1 MVGCKFLHRA
11 ERFHVLAPLGAHIF
25 EGIVEGLSDALGTP
39 ETPPPQMRI
48 PNVAAML
55 AALALVPLS
64 HASAQ
69 DVAAAPTY
77 GSAELSSGFMP
88 DPHVIELTAGGD
100 IAVNEGACN
109 YGKVADAPDF
119 DLYYTATEA
128 NTLYIS
134 AISGEDTTLLV
145 NGPDGRWYCDDDS
158 YGDLDPVIAI
168 PKAQSGL
175 YDIWVGTYGE
185 ELVSATLYISEV
197 DPR

>member
-1 MVGCKFLHRA
+1 
-11 ERFHVLAPLGAHIF
+11 
-25 EGIVEGLSDALGTP
+25 
-39 ETPPPQMRI
+39 MRSTSI
-48 PNVAAML
+48 AG
-55 AALALVPLS
+55 AALASVALLG
-64 HASAQ
+64 ASDLAAQ
-69 DVAAAPTY
+69 DVSATPTY
-77 GSAELSSGFMP
+77 GSVELTTGFMP
-88 DPHVIELTAGGD
+88 DPHVVELTAGGD
-100 IAVNEGACN
+100 ISVNEGSCT
-109 YGKVADAPDF
+109 YGQVAEAPDF

-134 AISGEDTTLLV
+134 VIGDGDTTLLV

-158 YGDLDPVIAI
+158 YGDLDPILAI

>member
-1 MVGCKFLHRA
+1 
-11 ERFHVLAPLGAHIF
+11 
-25 EGIVEGLSDALGTP
+25 
-39 ETPPPQMRI
+39 MRLTSTI
-48 PNVAAML
+48 AVT
-55 AALALVPLS
+55 AALFTVTAPE
-64 HASAQ
+64 ASAQ
-69 DVAAAPTY
+69 DVSATPTY
-77 GSAELSSGFMP
+77 GSVELSSGFMP
-88 DPHVIELTAGGD
+88 DPHVVELTAGGD
-100 IAVNEGACN
+100 ISVNQGSCT
-109 YGKVADAPDF
+109 YGQVADAPDF
-119 DLYYTATEA
+119 DLYFTATEA

-134 AISGEDTTLLV
+134 VISGDDTTLLV